1 MPTTSGVESLPLPQS
16 SDAPDGPGA
25 FLSLIQAMQTGG
37 PWAQATLTALQAL
50 TGKYHLQL
58 AVVNADP
65 TPAKNGFYYWNAN
78 TTQWVSL
85 PLLTFGNALIAP
97 SSVAGTGVS
106 VTNVGNIAFTN
117 APSASLNGIFTSAY
131 DNYFLIPNVTSF
143 SSSSLLQFNLRAAG
157 SDNAAASY
165 NYQAVQGSGATAGAG
180 AATAA
185 TSAFFSNTPG
195 GNTDCRVELFAPA
208 LPQITRFMSTFY
220 GLAGGA
226 QFAGVIAGSHGA
238 ASAFD
243 GITLKPSAA
252 GATMTGSVRV
262 YGYNNG

>member
-1 MPTTSGVESLPLPQS
+1 MPTTSGVEALPLPQA

-25 FLSLIQAMQTGG
+25 FLSLLTAMQTGG
-37 PWAQATLTALQAL
+37 PWVQPTLTALQAL
-50 TGKYHLQL
+50 TGKYPLQL
-58 AVVNADP
+58 GVVNAD
-65 TPAKNGFYYWNAN
+65 TAAKNGFYYWNG
-78 TTQWVSL
+78 TTNQWVKMS
-85 PLLTFGNALIAP
+85 LLTTGSTLIAP

-106 VTNVGNIAFTN
+106 LTNVGDVTFTN
-117 APSASLNGIFTSAY
+117 APSVSLNGIFTSAY
-131 DNYFLIPNVTSF
+131 DNYFIIPNITSF
-143 SSSSLLQFNLRAAG
+143 SASSLLQFNLRAAG
-157 SDNAAASY
+157 SDNATASY

-185 TSAFFSNTPG
+185 TGAFFSNTPG

-226 QFAGVIAGSHGA
+226 QFTGVIAGSHGV

-243 GITLKPSAA
+243 GITLKPSAS
-252 GATMTGSVRV
+252 GATMTGSARV